1 MIKMPEIYVGVK
13 FHTIFVKK
21 EIPKGKLNKELIAVG
36 KRIAKYGLNGDM
48 GWGNISYRKENGF
61 VINATKESIGKLNEE
76 KLVFVK
82 SADWK
87 KKSVK
92 AIGLKEPSSECF
104 MHAIAYELRKD
115 ITVVLHLHDNLV
127 LKHAKEL
134 RVKETRTEKPYGTIE
149 LAKEIKKVLGKENCI
164 AIKNHGILA
173 LGKNMD
179 DAFALAVELHKKSE
193 ELEK

>member
-1 MIKMPEIYVGVK
+1 MPEIYVGVK
-13 FHTIFVKK
+13 FHTIFLKK
-21 EIPKGKLNKELIAVG
+21 EAHKGKLNKKLIEIG
-36 KRIAKYGLNGDM
+36 EKIAEHKLNGDM

-61 VINATKESIGKLNEE
+61 VINATKESIGKLNGK

-92 AIGLKEPSSECF
+92 VIGLKEPSSECF
-104 MHAIAYELRKD
+104 MHAAAYELRKD
-115 ITVVLHLHDNLV
+115 INVVLHLHDDLV
-127 LKHAKEL
+127 LKHSKEL
-134 RVKETRTEKPYGTIE
+134 RVKETKVEKPYGTIE

-173 LGKNMD
+173 LGKNSD
-179 DAFALAVELHKKSE
+179 KAFELALKMHKKAE
-193 ELEK
+193 YL